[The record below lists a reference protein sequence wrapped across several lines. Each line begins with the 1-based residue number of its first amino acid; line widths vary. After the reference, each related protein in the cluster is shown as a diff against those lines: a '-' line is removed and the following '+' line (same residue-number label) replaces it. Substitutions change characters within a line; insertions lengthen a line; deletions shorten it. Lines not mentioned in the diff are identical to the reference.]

1 LTTGLGPAAD
11 IMSDSE
17 DDAVMEGEAAQ
28 SSEIEYDEEQT
39 PC

>member
-1 LTTGLGPAAD
+1 LITGLDPAAD
-11 IMSDSE
+11 MSDSE
-17 DDAVMEGEAAQ
+17 DGEVMEGEAAQ